1 MYLVLG
7 ICVILGLLVYTK
19 GILDARGSFVASLI
33 GFLVYYFS
41 GSFAWLSV
49 LFIFLF
55 VSFIAT
61 KYKFEIKKKLRVA
74 EGRSGQRNV
83 VNVLANG
90 LVFTAFAFLFY
101 FGNSDIFKAGY
112 LAALATVTGDTLSSE
127 IGVLSRS
134 RPVLI
139 TNFKE
144 VLPGTDGGITLTG
157 EIAGIL
163 GTLLIAISAWILGIS
178 SLGFA
183 LSASL
188 IGGFLGFNFDSLM
201 GAIFERHG
209 LMGNAS
215 VNLISSIAGS
225 IAGITAIIAI
235 AALSITS
242 IAL

>member
-90 LVFTAFAFLFY
+90 LVFR
-101 FGNSDIFKAGY
+101 
-112 LAALATVTGDTLSSE
+112 SE
-127 IGVLSRS
+127 
-134 RPVLI
+134 
-139 TNFKE
+139 E
-144 VLPGTDGGITLTG
+144 
-157 EIAGIL
+157 
-163 GTLLIAISAWILGIS
+163 
-178 SLGFA
+178 
-183 LSASL
+183 
-188 IGGFLGFNFDSLM
+188 
-201 GAIFERHG
+201 H
-209 LMGNAS
+209 
-215 VNLISSIAGS
+215 
-225 IAGITAIIAI
+225 
-235 AALSITS
+235 TS
-242 IAL
+242 ELQSH